1 MDKKNNNQN
10 KISYGFTLK
19 DLFKT
24 NPLSIILMYL
34 IIYIFGTI
42 LVSLIVCKVVGNI
55 HNYTFKEAYNVVVN
69 GIRDEYIKSDT
80 TVYYQAQAYINFF
93 AYMLMFLILPVFGL
107 AYFKEDIKIFKDK
120 KKVLI
125 IIIEAIIFVLVSQ
138 GLEKVSS
145 LIINNMGYE
154 NVTSANETLIE
165 NMMAF
170 SFKPIVFISSAIF
183 APVVEELVYRKSVIA
198 LSERALSSF
207 SEKHK
212 KLSIAIH
219 LSLSSLIFALPHM
232 LSSNNLNALVW
243 FILFIVYFISGLG
256 LAVIYYF
263 TNKNIYASTIAHMS
277 NNLVA
282 LIFMMV

>member
-1 MDKKNNNQN
+1 MDNRNNNQN

-24 NPLSIILMYL
+24 NPLTIILMYL

-42 LVSLIVCKVVGNI
+42 LVSLIVCKVVGDIN
-55 HNYTFKEAYNVVVN
+55 NYTFKEAYNVVVN
-69 GIRDEYIKSDT
+69 GIRDEYLKSDT

-93 AYMLMFLILPVFGL
+93 AYMLMFLILPIFGL
-107 AYFKEDIKIFKDK
+107 AYFKEDAKIFKDK

-125 IIIEAIIFVLVSQ
+125 IILEALIFVLVSQ

-170 SFKPIVFISSAIF
+170 SFKPVVFISSALF
-183 APVVEELVYRKSVIA
+183 APVVEELVYRKSVIV
-198 LSERALSSF
+198 LSERALTSF

-212 KLSIAIH
+212 KLSIIIH
-219 LSLSSLIFALPHM
+219 LCVSSIIFALPHM

-243 FILFIVYFISGLG
+243 FILFLVYFISGLG

>member
-1 MDKKNNNQN
+1 MDNRNNNQN

-42 LVSLIVCKVVGNI
+42 LVSLIVCKVVGDIN
-55 HNYTFKEAYNVVVN
+55 NYTFKEAYSVVVN

-80 TVYYQAQAYINFF
+80 TLYYQAQAYINFF
-93 AYMLMFLILPVFGL
+93 AYMLMFLILPLFGL

-125 IIIEAIIFVLVSQ
+125 IILEAIIFVLVSQ

-170 SFKPIVFISSAIF
+170 SFKPVVFISSALF

-198 LSERALSSF
+198 LSERALTNF

-219 LSLSSLIFALPHM
+219 LFLSSLIFALPHM
-232 LSSNNLNALVW
+232 LSSNNLNAIVW
-243 FILFIVYFISGLG
+243 FILFLVYFVSGLG
-256 LAVIYYF
+256 LAIIYYF

-277 NNLVA
+277 NNLFA
-282 LIFMMV
+282 LILMMR

>member
-1 MDKKNNNQN
+1 MDNKNNNQN

-42 LVSLIVCKVVGNI
+42 LVSLIVCKVVGDIN
-55 HNYTFKEAYNVVVN
+55 NYTFKEAYNVVVN

-93 AYMLMFLILPVFGL
+93 AYMLMFLILPIFGL
-107 AYFKEDIKIFKDK
+107 DYFKEDIKIFKDK

-170 SFKPIVFISSAIF
+170 SFKPVVFISSAIF

-219 LSLSSLIFALPHM
+219 LCISSLIFALPHM

-256 LAVIYYF
+256 LAAIYYF

-277 NNLVA
+277 NNLIA

>member
-42 LVSLIVCKVVGNI
+42 LVSLIVCKVVGDI
-55 HNYTFKEAYNVVVN
+55 HNYTFKEAYSVVVN

-93 AYMLMFLILPVFGL
+93 AYMLMFLILPIFGL
-107 AYFKEDIKIFKDK
+107 DYFKEDIKIFKDK

-125 IIIEAIIFVLVSQ
+125 IIIEAIVFVLVSQ

-170 SFKPIVFISSAIF
+170 SFKPIVFISSALF

-212 KLSIAIH
+212 KLSVAIH

-277 NNLVA
+277 NNLIA

>member
-1 MDKKNNNQN
+1 MDNKNNNQN

-42 LVSLIVCKVVGNI
+42 LVSLIVCKVVGDIN
-55 HNYTFKEAYNVVVN
+55 NYTFKEAYNVVVN

-93 AYMLMFLILPVFGL
+93 AYMLMFLILPIFGL

-125 IIIEAIIFVLVSQ
+125 IIIEALIFVLVSQ

-170 SFKPIVFISSAIF
+170 SFKPVVFISSAIF

-198 LSERALSSF
+198 LSERALSGF

-277 NNLVA
+277 NNLIA